1 MSLRGNPAK
10 MMSDIGT
17 QLTVA
22 KEELKEVVAS

>member
-10 MMSDIGT
+10 IMSDIGT

-22 KEELKEVVAS
+22 KEQLKKVVAS